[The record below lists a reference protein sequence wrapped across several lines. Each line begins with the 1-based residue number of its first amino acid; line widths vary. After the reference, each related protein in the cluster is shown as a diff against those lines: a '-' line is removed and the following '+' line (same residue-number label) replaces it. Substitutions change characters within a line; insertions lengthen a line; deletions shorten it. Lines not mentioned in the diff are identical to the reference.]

1 MNTAVRR
8 YLGAASRS
16 MARSSAPRPF
26 TARRAARD
34 FQLPLLRSIAAE
46 IRWMFTPP
54 RTCLLG
60 VSINAVLAALWL
72 LVQPLTRHGA
82 HADLIVVVDTYF
94 ASFILADVTT
104 TNLLGADHHRV
115 HTAYT
120 DGTPMWRILLVKNAA
135 LFVIVG
141 VPTLVVGVAFALTL
155 DHPSRLLRTVP
166 NVLVPVFTWFGVGNL
181 VSVLLPVAALP
192 LLRRWRRRHNRTSLL
207 VWLTA
212 LALPYALYYVA
223 DPIGGV
229 EHQLFWN
236 RLPAAI
242 GPLLGRDT
250 KTFVHLAVALTVWV
264 LGTAAAV
271 WWVRRRGLR
280 MW

>member
-1 MNTAVRR
+1 
-8 YLGAASRS
+8 
-16 MARSSAPRPF
+16 MARSNAPRPF

-34 FQLPLLRSIAAE
+34 FQLPLLRSVAAE

-54 RTCLLG
+54 RTCLMG

-72 LVQPLTRHGA
+72 LVQPLTRHGV
-82 HADLIVVVDTYF
+82 HDDLIVVVDTYF

-104 TNLLGADHHRV
+104 TNLLGSDHYRV
-115 HTAYT
+115 HAAWSS
-120 DGTPMWRILLVKNAA
+120 GAPMWRILLIKNAA

-141 VPTLVVGVAFALTL
+141 VPTLLAALAFTLAL
-155 DHPSRLLRTVP
+155 DHPGRVLRTVP

-192 LLRRWRRRHNRTSLL
+192 LLRRWRRRHDKTSLL

-212 LALPYALYYVA
+212 LMLPYALYYVA

-229 EHQLFWN
+229 EHRLFWN
-236 RLPAAI
+236 RLPDAI
-242 GPLLGRDT
+242 GPLMGRDT

-280 MW
+280 MR